1 MNNMKSKESVKR
13 LLFKNIPLLLFVII
27 FVLFGL
33 FSPKFL
39 SMASFSNIILNS
51 SYVGIIGIGI
61 MFVLLT
67 AGIDLSVGSVRYLSA
82 ASTGLLIARFHVPTA
97 VGVCAGIGV
106 ALLVGLFN
114 AFCIIKLKILPFVT
128 TLGTMTAGRALG
140 TWMTHSESVNL
151 PKSITSLGSQ
161 KIAGIPMAILLFLL
175 IAAAAALFL
184 ARTRLGRQVYAVGN
198 DPEDARKAGISNNKI
213 LFTVYML
220 SALLAGIGGIISV
233 AQIGIVNA
241 SFGKGEEFNAIAAAV
256 LGGTS
261 LAGGSGK
268 VSGTIL
274 GAVMIQ
280 MIQSGLVYM
289 QVDMYIQPLI
299 SAGIIFL
306 AVFLD
311 SIRGRYMAKAE
322 ARNIRNEN
330 LVRE

>member
-1 MNNMKSKESVKR
+1 MKTREDISK
-13 LLFKNIPLLLFVII
+13 LLLKNIPVLLFVLVFVI
-27 FVLFGL
+27 FGI

-67 AGIDLSVGSVRYLSA
+67 AGIDLSVGSVMYLAS
-82 ASTGLLIARFHVPTA
+82 ASTGLLIANFHVPTV
-97 VGVCAGIGV
+97 VGVLGGIGV
-106 ALLVGLFN
+106 ALLVGLIN
-114 AFCIIKLKILPFVT
+114 AFCIIKLDILPFVT
-128 TLGTMTAGRALG
+128 TLGTMTAGRAVG

-151 PKSITSLGSQ
+151 PKTITSLGSQ
-161 KIAGIPMAILLFLL
+161 KVMGIPMAIVLFLL
-175 IAAAAALFL
+175 IAVLAAIFL
-184 ARTRLGRQVYAVGN
+184 SKTQLGRQIYAVGN
-198 DPEDARKAGISNNKI
+198 DPEEARKAGINNKKI
-213 LFTVYML
+213 LFTIYML
-220 SALLAGIGGIISV
+220 CALLAGVGGIISV

-241 SFGKGEEFNAIAAAV
+241 AFGKGEEFNAIAAAV

-268 VSGTIL
+268 VSGTVL

-299 SAGIIFL
+299 SAGIIFI

-311 SIRGRYMAKAE
+311 SVRARYMAKAE

-330 LVRE
+330 LVSG

>member
-1 MNNMKSKESVKR
+1 MKSKDSINKI
-13 LLFKNIPLLLFVII
+13 LLKNIPILLFIIVFVI
-27 FVLFGL
+27 FGI

-39 SMASFSNIILNS
+39 SLASFSNIILNS

-67 AGIDLSVGSVRYLSA
+67 AGIDLSVGSVMYLAA
-82 ASTGLLIARFHVPTA
+82 ASTGLLISEMHVPTA
-97 VGVCAGIGV
+97 VGVLGGIGV
-106 ALLVGLFN
+106 ALLVGLIN
-114 AFCIIKLKILPFVT
+114 ALCIIKLDILPFIT
-128 TLGTMTAGRALG
+128 TLGTMTAGRAVG
-140 TWMTHSESVNL
+140 TWLTKSESVNL

-161 KIAGIPMAILLFLL
+161 KILGIPAAILLFLL
-175 IAAAAALFL
+175 IALIAAIFL
-184 ARTRLGRQVYAVGN
+184 AKTQLGRQIYAVGN
-198 DPEDARKAGISNNKI
+198 DPEEARKAGISNKKT
-213 LFTVYML
+213 LFTVYMVC
-220 SALLAGIGGIISV
+220 ALLAGIGGIISV

-241 SFGKGEEFNAIAAAV
+241 AFGKGEEFNAIAAAV

-261 LAGGSGK
+261 LAGGRGK
-268 VSGTIL
+268 VFGTIL

-299 SAGIIFL
+299 SAAIIFL

-311 SIRGRYMAKAE
+311 SVRGLYLKKVE

>member
-1 MNNMKSKESVKR
+1 MGSKENIGKLV
-13 LLFKNIPLLLFVII
+13 LKNIPILLFVLVFVI
-27 FVLFGL
+27 FGI

-39 SMASFSNIILNS
+39 SVASFSNIILNS

-67 AGIDLSVGSVRYLSA
+67 AGIDLSVGSVMYLAA
-82 ASTGLLIARFHVPTA
+82 ASTGLLISEMHVPTA
-97 VGVCAGIGV
+97 LGVLGGICV
-106 ALLVGLFN
+106 ALLVGLIN
-114 AFCIIKLKILPFVT
+114 AFCIIKLDILPFIT
-128 TLGTMTAGRALG
+128 TLGTMTAGRAVG
-140 TWMTHSESVNL
+140 TWMTQSESVNL
-151 PKSITSLGSQ
+151 PKAITSLGSQ
-161 KIAGIPMAILLFLL
+161 KVLGIPAAILLFLL
-175 IAAAAALFL
+175 IALIAAIFL
-184 ARTRLGRQVYAVGN
+184 AKTQLGRQIYAVGN
-198 DPEDARKAGISNNKI
+198 DPEEARKAGISNKKA

-220 SALLAGIGGIISV
+220 CALLAGIGGIISV

-241 SFGKGEEFNAIAAAV
+241 AFGKGEEFNAIAAAV

-268 VSGTIL
+268 VQGTIL

-299 SAGIIFL
+299 SAAIIFI

-311 SIRGRYMAKAE
+311 SIRGRYVRKAE